1 MQNIK
6 VISQYIKTLSFEV
19 PGAPAIFLEKK
30 GKPDVEVAIDLD
42 ARKINDDNGY
52 EVTLKFTS
60 TAKIDKEKDLFDLEI
75 IYGGIFTLED
85 VKEDVLEQ
93 ILLIYCPSL
102 LFPYLRRIISNLTS
116 DAGLT
121 PLMINPIDFA
131 KLYNSKKKTLKATP
145 ESDSKN

>member
-1 MQNIK
+1 MQNVK

-19 PGAPAIFLEKK
+19 PEAPGIFLEKK
-30 GKPDVEVAIDLD
+30 GKPDVEVSIDLD
-42 ARKINDDNGY
+42 ARKINENNGY
-52 EVTLKFTS
+52 EITLKFIA
-60 TAKIDKEKDLFDLEI
+60 TAKVDKELVLFDLEI
-75 IYGGIFTLED
+75 IYGGIFTLEG
-85 VKEDVLEQ
+85 VKDDVLEQ
-93 ILLIYCPSL
+93 MILIYCPSL

-131 KLYNSKKKTLKATP
+131 ALYNSKKKAVKATP